1 MDVKRQQESQNN
13 PKILPLSNGP
23 YYLINDM
30 KPKIV
35 EHLQDENG
43 KSLSNIS
50 RTALCRCGASK
61 NKPFCD
67 GTHGAIGFSSSNKIF
82 SDNRQIPK
90 DKMKSYTGKNIII
103 HDNRRICSHAGEC
116 VNNLSSVFRL
126 DAKPWIDPDG
136 ASVEEI
142 IQTIRKCPSGALS
155 YSIDYI

>member
-50 RTALCRCGASK
+50 GVALCRCGASK

-67 GTHGAIGFSSSNKIF
+67 GTHSIIGFSSSNGVI
-82 SDNRQIPK
+82 
-90 DKMKSYTGKNIII
+90 
-103 HDNRRICSHAGEC
+103 
-116 VNNLSSVFRL
+116 
-126 DAKPWIDPDG
+126 
-136 ASVEEI
+136 
-142 IQTIRKCPSGALS
+142 
-155 YSIDYI
+155 